1 MLLSSG
7 LEASEQGIGRLNRLA
22 YSRLTVFGIM
32 SGGPCHLQ
40 SHKIG
45 QGEAGR
51 ANDCSSILFLFLIL
65 IPLDSQLGRP
75 SG

>member
-22 YSRLTVFGIM
+22 YSRITVFGIM

-40 SHKIG
+40 SQKIG

-51 ANDCSSILFLFLIL
+51 ANDCSYILLFLIS
-65 IPLDSQLGRP
+65 IPLDSHLGRP